1 MLFQI
6 IDNKRACP
14 NIYLNNKIV
23 SDPDYSNLT
32 GTWSYDPMFNKHDIK
47 YASLY
52 AEGDSLD
59 DCCPDNLI
67 PKWEEVKQKHV
78 AFFKSFNIAKVNF
91 QDYCL
96 YDLLPESFVSEYF
109 ETKNKITQHVFDS
122 YEIPTNYDFLVELS
136 DLVASIQSQR
146 LIIDTSLMDENIHE
160 LRVRKIKEKLMNI
173 EPVVSYNVFGT
184 ITGRLT
190 TKKNSF
196 PLLTLD
202 KNYRNIIQ
210 PNNDWFIELDFNA
223 AELRC
228 LLALNE
234 QPQPCEDIH
243 KWHGKILNKLY
254 DHRMERDE
262 IKRKIFSWLYGPANV
277 SLGIPEIERFYDKEK
292 VIEKYWDGEE
302 VVNPFGRRIKADH
315 FHSLNAIIQSTTS
328 DTFLRRA
335 IAVNKLL
342 NGRKSFT
349 MGLIHDSMV
358 IDFDRN
364 DKDLLE
370 ELMVEFGNTDLG
382 IFKVNA
388 SLGTNFGN
396 MRKFR

>member
-32 GTWSYDPMFNKHDIK
+32 GTWAYDPMFSKHDIK

-52 AEGDSLD
+52 VEGDNLD

-67 PKWEEVKQKHV
+67 PKWEEVKEKHV
-78 AFFKSFNIAKVNF
+78 AFFKSFNTAKVNF

-96 YDLLPESFVSEYF
+96 YDLLPESFVNEYF
-109 ETKNKITQHVFDS
+109 ETKNKITQHVFDN
-122 YEIPTNYDFLVELS
+122 YKIPTNYDFLVELS
-136 DLVASIQSQR
+136 DLVASIQSKR
-146 LIIDTSLMDENIHE
+146 LIINTSLMDKNIHE
-160 LRVRKIKEKLMNI
+160 LRVRKIKEKIINI
-173 EPVVSYNVFGT
+173 EPIVSYNVFGT

-210 PNNDWFIELDFNA
+210 PNNDWFVELDFNA

-243 KWHGKILNKLY
+243 NWHGKILNKLF

-277 SLGIPEIERFYDKEK
+277 SLGIPEIERFYNKEK

-302 VVNPFGRRIKADH
+302 IVNPFGRRIKADH

-342 NGRKSFT
+342 KGRKSFT